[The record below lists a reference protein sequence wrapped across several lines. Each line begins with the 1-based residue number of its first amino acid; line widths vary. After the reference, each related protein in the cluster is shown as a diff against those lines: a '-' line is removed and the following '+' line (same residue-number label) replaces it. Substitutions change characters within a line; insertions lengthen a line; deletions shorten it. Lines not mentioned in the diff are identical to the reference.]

1 MKSARWGILATDV
14 EGWGATPGNV
24 PQPKA
29 KAKVKAKASMEP
41 GPKDGNGQRKE
52 KAWAKVR
59 ASLDCWVSATDAV
72 SMAIVSPVAR
82 NGRFV
87 AIEQNGEVEARK
99 KPCKKFVCILVKPK
113 IKNDESICSP
123 GGRG

>member
-1 MKSARWGILATDV
+1 MKSARWRILATDV

-41 GPKDGNGQRKE
+41 GPKDGKGQRKE

-59 ASLDCWVSATDAV
+59 ASLDCWVSVTDAV

-82 NGRFV
+82 NGRLLRLSKM
-87 AIEQNGEVEARK
+87 EKLKPRK
-99 KPCKKFVCILVKPK
+99 KPYKWPVYIGTLYVLTSSPK
-113 IKNDESICSP
+113 S
-123 GGRG
+123 R